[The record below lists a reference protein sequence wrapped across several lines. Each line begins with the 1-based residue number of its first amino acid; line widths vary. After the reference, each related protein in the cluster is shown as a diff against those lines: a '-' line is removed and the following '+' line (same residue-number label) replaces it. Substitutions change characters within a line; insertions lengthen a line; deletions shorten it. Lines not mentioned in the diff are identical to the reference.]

1 MDEKPYKD
9 SKYVQTNSV
18 NLLCLIINKANGYYE
33 EVNKNKYLTLIPTNE
48 SNELTKKYKELWSK
62 IRELIKSRTK
72 KSNDYD
78 KKHMKIKF
86 TLNGD
91 LSLIKR
97 YKFIT
102 WQ

>member
-48 SNELTKKYKELWSK
+48 SNKLTKKYKEL
-62 IRELIKSRTK
+62 
-72 KSNDYD
+72 
-78 KKHMKIKF
+78 
-86 TLNGD
+86 
-91 LSLIKR
+91 
-97 YKFIT
+97 
-102 WQ
+102 

>member
-62 IRELIKSRTK
+62 IRELIKSSQMTMV
-72 KSNDYD
+72 KSIWRSN
-78 KKHMKIKF
+78 
-86 TLNGD
+86 L
-91 LSLIKR
+91 L
-97 YKFIT
+97 
-102 WQ
+102 